1 MRPVNL
7 LPPEERRGGRAPTRT
22 GAMPY
27 VVVGALVLLL
37 VGVSALVLTSNQV
50 SEREDEVTT
59 LQREDAEE
67 HARAERLAAY
77 TQFRTLQ
84 EQRVATVT
92 SLADSRFDW
101 ERVMH
106 ELSLVLP
113 HDVWLVEMTATASPD
128 TVTTGGGGGAS
139 ELRASSPGPALEL
152 SGCAS
157 GQDAVAG
164 FVTALK
170 DIDGVTR
177 VGVKLSELPGA
188 ESDAGASSGE
198 SSGGETDCQTRKFI
212 AKFEII
218 AVFDAAPIP
227 LSETSETVAPAATEV
242 ASTTSEESSEESTEG
257 AGE

>member
-37 VGVSALVLTSNQV
+37 LGVSALVLTSNQV

-67 HARAERLAAY
+67 RARAKRLAAY

-128 TVTTGGGGGAS
+128 TVTTGGSGGAAG
-139 ELRASSPGPALEL
+139 LRASSPGPALEL

-188 ESDAGASSGE
+188 ESDAASSSE
-198 SSGGETDCQTRKFI
+198 SSGANTDCRTRKFI
-212 AKFEII
+212 AKFEIV

-227 LSETSETVAPAATEV
+227 LSETSETAAPAATEV
-242 ASTTSEESSEESTEG
+242 ASTTSEESSEEPTE
-257 AGE
+257 AAAE